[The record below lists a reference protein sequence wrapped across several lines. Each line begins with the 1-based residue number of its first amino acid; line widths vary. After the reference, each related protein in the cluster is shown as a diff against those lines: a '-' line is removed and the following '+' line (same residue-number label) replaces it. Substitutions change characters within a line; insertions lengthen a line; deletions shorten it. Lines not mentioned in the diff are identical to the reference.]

1 MKLSWYAKSH
11 NKLLYHNRGH
21 GLSFLIRHGIGFRPL
36 GDLAGTPSV
45 IEPPQEPHN
54 TVVAI
59 PEDLPLTEAEKSV
72 LSIGL
77 NFALIQKKSDE
88 FTAKLDTEKFLRR
101 VQVKAFFH
109 DEQNTSGQPDKD
121 EFESLNPRKSNWTPE
136 DQFASVDLFVKKCRQ
151 DIRKLNFNQNI
162 KCSNLTGEEGA
173 ALKRLRNR
181 KYIVIKQADKGGAVA
196 VWRTDLYKQ
205 EAARKLA
212 DTKFY
217 TKVNKDLTLTNQK
230 IIKSSTIWFL
240 SNNFLEPPVI

>member
-101 VQVKAFFH
+101 VQ
-109 DEQNTSGQPDKD
+109 NPDKD
-121 EFESLNPRKSNWTPE
+121 EFESFNPRKSNWTPSE

-162 KCSNLTGEEGA
+162 KYSNLTGEEGA

-181 KYIVIKQADKGGAVA
+181 KYIVIKPADKGGAVA

-240 SNNFLEPPVI
+240 SKNFLEPPVI